1 MDVNS
6 LSTFIGKLSPYHN
19 WSWIQWVC

>member
-1 MDVNS
+1 MGVNS